1 MATDIIPIGDV
12 QTAMRQQDDYTI
24 DDLADAAMDPVV
36 ALEAVTGMRADSL
49 LYQFKV
55 GGAPVVGF
63 TVKGAKTMASRRGG
77 FEVHA
82 PEIEYVQVPVEDSDG
97 NWIDVPGVRA
107 TVRVTD
113 KRNDNT
119 FCAVVARP
127 RVKILRDGSRKLD
140 EHCEANAVSRATRNA
155 IMDHF
160 WGVADVVKNF
170 VVESQKA
177 GKVYVVGTPD
187 AQMEEVSRQQAVNT
201 AKRRAMRTTPL
212 GNIGRDVFL
221 AAVRSTALEAGLD
234 PAAFKA
240 DLDAF
245 QASHWPGLKLAEI
258 PATDTGVLG
267 DWLVNKRRQL
277 GLPIEG
283 EEQAADSE
291 PDDAR
296 ETQVIDYETGEITND
311 ADEPTDQLPI
321 EPEKP
326 QTTRKPRKAEPAQ
339 DTDEEA
345 AY

>member
-1 MATDIIPIGDV
+1 
-12 QTAMRQQDDYTI
+12 
-24 DDLADAAMDPVV
+24 
-36 ALEAVTGMRADSL
+36 
-49 LYQFKV
+49 
-55 GGAPVVGF
+55 
-63 TVKGAKTMASRRGG
+63 
-77 FEVHA
+77 
-82 PEIEYVQVPVEDSDG
+82 
-97 NWIDVPGVRA
+97 
-107 TVRVTD
+107 
-113 KRNDNT
+113 
-119 FCAVVARP
+119 VVARP
-127 RVKILRDGSRKLD
+127 RVKILKDGSRRLD
-140 EHCEANAVSRATRNA
+140 EHAEANTVSRATRNA

-277 GLPIEG
+277 GLPVEG
-283 EEQAADSE
+283 EEQAVNSE
-291 PDDAR
+291 PDDDAAR
-296 ETQVIDYETGEITND
+296 DTQAIDYETGEITDD
-311 ADEPTDQLPI
+311 ADEPADQLPL

-326 QTTRKPRKAEPAQ
+326 QATRKPRKAEPAQ
-339 DTDEEA
+339 DADEEA

>member
-12 QTAMRQQDDYTI
+12 QTAMRQQDEYGI
-24 DDLADAAMDPVV
+24 DDLADASMDPVV

-55 GGAPVVGF
+55 GGTPVVGF

-82 PEIEYVQVPVEDSDG
+82 PEIEYVSVPVEDGDG

-127 RVKILRDGSRKLD
+127 RVKILRDGSHSLD
-140 EHCEANAVSRATRNA
+140 AHAEANAVSRATRNA

-160 WGVADVVKNF
+160 WGIADTVKNF
-170 VVESQKA
+170 VVEAQRQ

-187 AQMEEVSRQQAVNT
+187 AQMEEVSRAQAVNS
-201 AKRRAMRTTPL
+201 AKRRAMRTVP
-212 GNIGRDVFL
+212 IGKIGCKVFE
-221 AAVRSTALEAGLD
+221 AAVRSTEADAGLGEGALNSD
-234 PAAFKA
+234 LAAFMA
-240 DLDAF
+240 T
-245 QASHWPGLKLAEI
+245 HWPGLKLAEV

-267 DWLVNKRRQL
+267 DWLVEKRRQL
-277 GLPIEG
+277 GLSVEG
-283 EEQAADSE
+283 DEPADTE
-291 PDDAR
+291 DAAR
-296 ETQVIDYETGEITND
+296 ETQSIDYATGEITD

-339 DTDEEA
+339 DADEEA